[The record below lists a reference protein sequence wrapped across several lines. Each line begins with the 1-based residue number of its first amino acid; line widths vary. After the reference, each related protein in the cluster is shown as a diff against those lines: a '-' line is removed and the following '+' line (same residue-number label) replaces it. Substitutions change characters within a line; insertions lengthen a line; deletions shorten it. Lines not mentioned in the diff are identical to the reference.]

1 MKNIHLLPTEKPSR
15 LLLSGFG
22 TLFLTPPMEV
32 KSSDKYQNIYITNS
46 EEIKEGDIVYST
58 KQDYNIQ
65 KVSKDLVQAYRDS
78 GHYKKIILT
87 TDQDLIAD
95 GVQSFDDELLEWLVK
110 NPSREFVEINIPQEE
125 PKQETLEEVA
135 YNYASK
141 KLQRP
146 ITIYTSL
153 DANVAEYVGFIKGA
167 KWQQERMYSEE
178 EVMDIIDSFID
189 NLEDYTPTFNS
200 RQEWFEQFKKK

>member
-1 MKNIHLLPTEKPSR
+1 MKNIHLLPAEKPSR

-95 GVQSFDDELLEWLVK
+95 GVQSIDDELLEWLVK

-135 YNYASK
+135 DNWVRQPVIGTKRES
-141 KLQRP
+141 
-146 ITIYTSL
+146 
-153 DANVAEYVGFIKGA
+153 FIEGA
-167 KWQQERMYSEE
+167 KWMQEQMEKLKDFDTWKEWKNRQQ
-178 EVMDIIDSFID
+178 
-189 NLEDYTPTFNS
+189 
-200 RQEWFEQFKKK
+200 